1 METLV
6 AVNGAET
13 ILQSPLLTSNTSQT
27 EADHHHH
34 HLHHQAISLTDP
46 LALTNLTMTVAATAI
61 SATGHGLL
69 MTQLNGPL
77 KMPSAD
83 AKHENKILNL

>member
-1 METLV
+1 MEILV

-27 EADHHHH
+27 VADQLHHHH
-34 HLHHQAISLTDP
+34 HLQAITLTAP
-46 LALTNLTMTVAATAI
+46 LALTNLTMTVATAAT
-61 SATGHGLL
+61 SATGHGLQT
-69 MTQLNGPL
+69 TQLNGPL

-83 AKHENKILNL
+83 AKHENNI

>member
-1 METLV
+1 MEILV

-27 EADHHHH
+27 EADQLHHHH
-34 HLHHQAISLTDP
+34 HLHPTTLTAP
-46 LALTNLTMTVAATAI
+46 LALTNLTMTVATAAT
-61 SATGHGLL
+61 SATGHGLQT
-69 MTQLNGPL
+69 TQLNGPL

-83 AKHENKILNL
+83 AKHENNI